1 MPAQSK
7 IDAVAQLKEKFEGAK
22 SLIIADYRGLN
33 VPEISDLRAKARA
46 ASVDLLVAK
55 NRLAKRALS
64 DLELPT
70 LDDVL
75 VGPSIFAMGLED
87 PVSPAKVLSDF
98 AKRSDHLEIK
108 GGLFEGKALT
118 VDDVKQ
124 LASTP
129 SREELFGRLAG
140 SLAAPATNI
149 ARTIDAVISGLARV
163 IKAAAETREAA

>member
-7 IDAVAQLKEKFEGAK
+7 IEAVALLREKFEGAK

-33 VPEISDLRAKARA
+33 VPEISELRARARA
-46 ASVDLLVAK
+46 ASVELLVAK
-55 NRLAKRALS
+55 NRLAKRALGE
-64 DLELPT
+64 LELPT

-75 VGPSIFAMGLED
+75 VGPSIFAMGSED
-87 PVSPAKVLSDF
+87 PVSPAKVLNEF
-98 AKRSDHLEIK
+98 AKSSEHLEIK

-118 VDDVKQ
+118 AEDVKR
-124 LASTP
+124 LASMP
-129 SREELFGRLAG
+129 SREDLYGRLAG

-163 IKAAAETREAA
+163 IRAAAETREAA